1 MNEAVMR
8 PNELALAVSGL
19 AGIVGFLLLPT
30 IGGWLRIFL
39 RFVESGRRL
48 GSTPRLS
55 GGSIVVALGI
65 TVTLGFFSVAHI
77 RAARQ
82 LRQVT
87 REAPVFNTT
96 VSSIAIGVAVWVC
109 YALLVRQLR
118 REYQRSRA
126 HRRW

>member
-1 MNEAVMR
+1 MTEAVLR

-19 AGIVGFLLLPT
+19 AGIIGFLLLPT

-48 GSTPRLS
+48 GSTPRLP
-55 GGSIVVALGI
+55 GVSILVALGL
-65 TVTLGFFSVAHI
+65 TFALGFFAVAHI
-77 RAARQ
+77 RAARL
-82 LRQVT
+82 LREVT

-96 VSSIAIGVAVWVC
+96 VSSIAVGVAVWLA
-109 YALLVRQLR
+109 YALLARQLR
-118 REYQRSRA
+118 REVQRTRA